1 MATVSEKTP
10 AAISATVN
18 GTVITIQASN
28 GRYFTIDAEQLSP
41 ENRLA
46 AIMQGLR
53 KKLVDPAAMSRNP
66 DTGAS
71 ATIDDKFE
79 ACEEVG
85 LRIKNGGD
93 WNKVRGDGTGPVK
106 GGMLLRA
113 LIAIFGK
120 TEEETRALLDECSD
134 DEVKALRDSPK
145 VQAKIA
151 EFKRANSKIDVDAL
165 MAAKFGA

>member
-1 MATVSEKTP
+1 MATVSETKTP
-10 AAISATVN
+10 AISATVS
-18 GTVITIQASN
+18 GSVITVTASN
-28 GRYFTIDAEQLSP
+28 GRFFSIDATALSE
-41 ENRLA
+41 ENRMA

-71 ATIDDKFE
+71 ATIDDKFD

-85 LRIKNGGD
+85 LRIKNGGE
-93 WNKVRGDGTGPVK
+93 WNKTRGDGTGPVK

-113 LIAIFGK
+113 LMALFGK
-120 TEEETRALLDECSD
+120 SEEETRTLLDGCTDE
-134 DEVKALRDSPK
+134 EVKALRDSPK

-165 MAAKFGA
+165 LASKFGA

>member
-1 MATVSEKTP
+1 MATASKNTP
-10 AAISATVN
+10 AISAEVN
-18 GTVITIQASN
+18 DTQLILTFSN
-28 GRYFTIDAEQLSP
+28 GKELRLSAN
-41 ENRLA
+41 ELSSDIRTA
-46 AIMQGLR
+46 AMMHGL
-53 KKLVDPAAMSRNP
+53 KQKLVDAAAIARNP
-66 DTGAS
+66 DNGQS
-71 ATIDDKFE
+71 ATIEDKVNAVCEVFE
-79 ACEEVG
+79 
-85 LRIKNGGD
+85 RITSPDGT

-120 TEEETRALLDECSD
+120 TEEETRALLDSCSD

-165 MAAKFGA
+165 LASKFGA